1 LAIEDQIC
9 QSAHSAQE
17 SGRLY
22 PSPSTYSTTLIL
34 IGIKSQL
41 ALQKIALDLTA
52 EGIGYHMFYEPD
64 DNIGYT
70 SLTTEPI
77 YTEEQRKFFKKFS
90 LYKFQAD
97 KAYSILDQKE
107 VA

>member
-1 LAIEDQIC
+1 MAIEDQIC

-22 PSPSTYSTTLIL
+22 PSPNTHSTTLIL
-34 IGIKSQL
+34 IGVKSQA
-41 ALQKIALDLTA
+41 ALQKISLDLTQ
-52 EGIGYHMFYEPD
+52 EGIGHYLFFEPD
-64 DNIGYT
+64 DGIGYT

-97 KAYSILDQKE
+97 KAYSILDNKE
-107 VA
+107 II